1 METINGTT
9 REKKLFEEFSR
20 YAAKY
25 IPFDWDTIKNDFRAE
40 YKGKNDL
47 IANYYRYFIVLTRV
61 GALVK
66 SAYSVIDFGVF
77 PGVLPKVISE
87 FYPKGVFK
95 YYGVGLGF
103 SNEFIAGMKDMGV
116 NLLETELDPSY
127 FSPKKVNAI
136 PYRDLDIV
144 LFLDVVE
151 HLANPIH
158 ALDEANRCLKK
169 EGHIIITTDNITNF
183 WNFLSTI
190 FGRSPL
196 PPPILTNMFYMGDW
210 RPHYRE
216 YAKDDLIWIIRN
228 SGFEIVEHMYFDRR
242 QGEYMVGDGKVI
254 RKKEKEKH
262 DDTGLNIFKL
272 IRCKAGRLLGGLFFQ
287 LFNVFPHFRNHQIV
301 VAKKVFEVEELKGR
315 RPEPQCT
322 TDGWRKIREQYLGY

>member
-66 SAYSVIDFGVF
+66 SAYSVI
-77 PGVLPKVISE
+77 
-87 FYPKGVFK
+87 
-95 YYGVGLGF
+95 
-103 SNEFIAGMKDMGV
+103 
-116 NLLETELDPSY
+116 
-127 FSPKKVNAI
+127 
-136 PYRDLDIV
+136 
-144 LFLDVVE
+144 DVVE